1 MLKIFNT
8 IYCLYMDNFDKEES
22 IRIKIGN
29 LLASL
34 GFLISNFYAFLY
46 LFYFDSILAFLLSEF
61 FAFSYLLYF
70 YFVSKMQLLKARLIF
85 FITFFFQMF
94 VIVVFFASS
103 KSGVQ
108 YYCLLVPATSYLLF
122 QEEKNIRLFI
132 SLIALA
138 LLVSFQFIG
147 TTYCLFEINENIFNF
162 LYFFS
167 ILFTF
172 IILMLLFSIFVEEIR
187 VREERLEYLAKID
200 PLTKILNRRAF
211 YDSSENIIKFS
222 NRYGN
227 QIGLSLFDIDNFKKI
242 NDTYGHDIGDYVL
255 RELTKELSPIIRE
268 SDYFARIGGEE
279 FVILLINI
287 SKDELEIFNEK
298 VRKLVEKISLKT
310 STNEE
315 VKCTISIGSTIYIKN
330 ESFTS
335 FLKRADIAMYK
346 AKELGKNRVVS
357 IFNIDD

>member
-1 MLKIFNT
+1 MFKIFNT
-8 IYCLYMDNFDKEES
+8 IYCLNVNNFAKDES

-29 LLASL
+29 LIASL
-34 GFLISNFYAFLY
+34 GFLVSTFYAFIYLY
-46 LFYFDSILAFLLSEF
+46 YFDSGLAFFLSEF

-70 YFVSKMQLLKARLIF
+70 YYVSKMQLITARLIF
-85 FITFFFQMF
+85 FITFFMQMF

-108 YYCLLVPATSYLLF
+108 YYCLLAPAISYLLF
-122 QEEKNIRLFI
+122 QKQKKIRFII
-132 SLIALA
+132 SLIALV
-138 LLVSFQFIG
+138 LLMSFQFIG
-147 TTYCLFEINENIFNF
+147 INYCLFEINDNVFNF

-172 IILMLLFSIFVEEIR
+172 IILMLLFSIFIEEIR
-187 VREERLEYLAKID
+187 LREEKLVYLSKID

-211 YDSSENIIKFS
+211 YDNSENIIKLS

-227 QIGLSLFDIDNFKKI
+227 EIGLSLFDIDNFKSI
-242 NDTYGHDIGDYVL
+242 NDSYGHDIGDYVL
-255 RELTKELSPIIRE
+255 CELTKEVSSILRE
-268 SDYFARIGGEE
+268 SDCFARIGGEE

-298 VRKLVEKISLKT
+298 VRKLVEEISLKI
-310 STNEE
+310 SVNQE
-315 VKCTISIGSTIYIKN
+315 VKFTISIGSTIYKKD
-330 ESFTS
+330 ESFSS

-346 AKELGKNRVVS
+346 AKELGKNRVIS
-357 IFNIDD
+357 IFDIDD